1 MVVWLISEEDDAI
14 SVVPEENPKGTG
26 SGKIRTFQ

>member
-1 MVVWLISEEDDAI
+1 MYGSLVDKEGDV

-26 SGKIRTFQ
+26 LGKIRTFQ